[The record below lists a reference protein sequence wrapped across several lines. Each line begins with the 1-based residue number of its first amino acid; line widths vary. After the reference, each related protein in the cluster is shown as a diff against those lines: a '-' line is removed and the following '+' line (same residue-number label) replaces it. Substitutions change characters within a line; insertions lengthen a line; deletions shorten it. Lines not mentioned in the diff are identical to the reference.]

1 MPGPLDGVRIID
13 ITTVLLGPYGTQ
25 ILADLGADV
34 IKIEAPPTGDI
45 ARNLGTAKN
54 VGMSSSFLN
63 ANRNKRSIALDLKQE
78 KGKQALSKLIE
89 GADVLIHNMRP
100 QAIEGLGFGY
110 EAVAKIKPDIVYC
123 GAYGFGQAGPY
134 RAKPAYDDA
143 IQAASGLASTFIR
156 QDGKPRYVPSAAADK
171 TVGLTMS
178 QAVTAA
184 LFHRERTGEGQFVE
198 VPMFETMVS
207 FLMVEHLDGLAY
219 DPPIGTGGYQRVMTP
234 ARRPFPTKNGYVC
247 MLPYT
252 DAHWSRFFTAI
263 GQPELME
270 DSRFATYHARVTY
283 VDDLYGFVGEI
294 TPERTTEE
302 WVALCEEINVPSM
315 PLIDI
320 DDLMDDPH
328 LKEVGLFQPMDHP
341 SEGSTVLVGP
351 PVTFSK
357 TPASIRTPAPRF
369 GENGAEILSE
379 VGYDAEEIQALEAS
393 GALIRY
399 NTI

>member
-369 GENGAEILSE
+369 GADGAEILRE
-379 VGYDAEEIQALEAS
+379 VGYDAEEIQALEDS
-393 GALIRY
+393 GALIRD

>member
-123 GAYGFGQAGPY
+123 GAYGFCQAGPY

-328 LKEVGLFQPMDHP
+328 LKAVGLFQPMDHP

>member
-234 ARRPFPTKNGYVC
+234 ARRPFPTKDGYVC

-328 LKEVGLFQPMDHP
+328 LKAVGLFQPMDHP

-369 GENGAEILSE
+369 GENGAEILRE
-379 VGYDAEEIQALEAS
+379 VGYDAEEIQALEDS